1 MFNLSNIRNNNK
13 GFSLIE
19 LMIVV
24 AIIGILASVAIPNFQ
39 RFIRRSKQAE
49 AKSNLSMIYTAQ
61 RSFHGEW
68 QYYDGRFGH
77 IGFSPEGDLRYQYN
91 TALVA
96 PPAGSVYAARKGGA
110 VSAANANN
118 DDIDTATYCAAI
130 AACNSDASAQPSGTA
145 PAGSA
150 TAFLAVAGADLQGD
164 AADDWSIDE
173 QKAMNQ
179 TSNGE

>member
-1 MFNLSNIRNNNK
+1 MFNLKNIRENNK

-77 IGFSPEGDLRYQYN
+77 IGFSPEGDLRYRYTTAQVAAPSPIYN
-91 TALVA
+91 
-96 PPAGSVYAARKGGA
+96 SRKGTA
-110 VSAANANN
+110 VAAVAANNVTSSDA
-118 DDIDTATYCAAI
+118 YCAAVGPNVCI
-130 AACNSDASAQPSGTA
+130 EDAASAQTAAGAAGTD
-145 PAGSA
+145 STFTA
-150 TAFLAVAGADLQGD
+150 TAGADLQGD
-164 AADDWSIDE
+164 NNDE
-173 QKAMNQ
+173 WTINQAKAVIQ
-179 TSNGE
+179 QSNGE